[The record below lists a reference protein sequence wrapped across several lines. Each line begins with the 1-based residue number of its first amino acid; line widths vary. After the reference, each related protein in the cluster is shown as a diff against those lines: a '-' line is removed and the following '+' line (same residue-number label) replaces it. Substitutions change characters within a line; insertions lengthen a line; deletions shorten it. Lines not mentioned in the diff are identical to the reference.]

1 MIDKTFKEILS
12 EAEKRLKAANV
23 PDPRFDAR
31 ALVMDAF
38 KLEGSHYLSVSDE
51 KPSDLIP
58 RYFEDEEA
66 LRKAAEIFEK
76 NLSRR
81 EGREPLQQILGSS
94 WFYGFEFKVTKD
106 VLCPRADTETLID
119 TVLGNLL
126 YDNLPPALRER
137 KDLVNGVTTGNELRC
152 EKDLEDG
159 VTIGNELRNGKNLE
173 DGVTIGHEFREKKD
187 LVDRLTTGRQ
197 IVEKEDAALL
207 DLCTGTGCIAIT
219 LCKTGHFSRVEAV
232 DISEEAL
239 KIATYN
245 KESLLTEEEKNRFR
259 LYRSDMFSEVY
270 GRFDVIVSNPPYIPS
285 KVVDTL
291 EPEVREYEPR
301 IALDGTEDG
310 LRFYRILAEE
320 SPKYLNPGGHVAFE
334 IGYDQGEAV
343 EELLKIAGFRDV
355 IVIKDYGGND
365 RVVTGHL

>member
-1 MIDKTFKEILS
+1 MIDKTFKVILS

-38 KLEGSHYLSVSDE
+38 KLEGSHYLTVSED

-58 RYFEDEEA
+58 RYFEDEET
-66 LRKAAEIFEK
+66 LRKAAETFEK

-81 EGREPLQQILGSS
+81 EGREPLQQILGFA

-126 YDNLPPALRER
+126 YDNLPEELRKR
-137 KDLVNGVTTGNELRC
+137 KDLVDRVELRD

-159 VTIGNELRNGKNLE
+159 VTTGHELRA
-173 DGVTIGHEFREKKD
+173 KKD

-219 LCKTGHFSRVEAV
+219 LSKTGHFSRVEAV

-291 EPEVREYEPR
+291 EPEVKEYEPR

-310 LRFYRILAEE
+310 LRFYRILTEE

-334 IGYDQGEAV
+334 IGYDQGKAV
-343 EELLKIAGFRDV
+343 AELLKNSGFRDV

>member
-23 PDPRFDAR
+23 PDPRYDAR

-38 KLEGSHYLSVSDE
+38 KLEASHYLSVSDE

-66 LRKAAEIFEK
+66 LRKAAETFEK

-81 EGREPLQQILGSS
+81 EGREPLQQILGSA

-126 YDNLPPALRER
+126 YDNLPADLRER
-137 KDLVNGVTTGNELRC
+137 KDLGDGVTSGHELRDGKDLVEGVTTGH
-152 EKDLEDG
+152 K
-159 VTIGNELRNGKNLE
+159 VQ
-173 DGVTIGHEFREKKD
+173 EKKD

-197 IVEKEDAALL
+197 IVEKGDATLL

-291 EPEVREYEPR
+291 EPEVKEYEPR

-343 EELLKIAGFRDV
+343 AELLKNAGFRDV

>member
-12 EAEKRLKAANV
+12 EAEKRLRAANV

-58 RYFEDEEA
+58 RYIEDEEA
-66 LRKAAEIFEK
+66 LLKAAETFEK

-81 EGREPLQQILGSS
+81 EGREPLQQILGSA

-106 VLCPRADTETLID
+106 VLCPRSDTETLID

-126 YDNLPPALRER
+126 YDNLPTELREKKDLGHVVTTWNGLRER
-137 KDLVNGVTTGNELRC
+137 KDLGDV
-152 EKDLEDG
+152 
-159 VTIGNELRNGKNLE
+159 
-173 DGVTIGHEFREKKD
+173 VTIGHGLRERKD
-187 LVDRLTTGRQ
+187 LVDRLTTGKQ
-197 IVEKEDAALL
+197 IVEKENAALL

-219 LCKTGHFSRVEAV
+219 LCKTGHFNKIEAV

-259 LYRSDMFSEVY
+259 LYRSDMFSEVT
-270 GRFDVIVSNPPYIPS
+270 GSFDVIVSNPPYIPS

-310 LRFYRILAEE
+310 IKFYRILAEE

-343 EELLKIAGFRDV
+343 AALLKTAGFHDV
-355 IVIKDYGGND
+355 MVIKDYGGND

>member
-1 MIDKTFKEILS
+1 MIDKTFKVILS

-38 KLEGSHYLSVSDE
+38 KLEGSHYLTVSED

-58 RYFEDEEA
+58 RYFEDEET
-66 LRKAAEIFEK
+66 LRKAAETFEK

-81 EGREPLQQILGSS
+81 EGREPLQQILGSA

-126 YDNLPPALRER
+126 YDNLPEELRKR
-137 KDLVNGVTTGNELRC
+137 KDLVDRVGLRDEKDFEDGVTTGHEL
-152 EKDLEDG
+152 
-159 VTIGNELRNGKNLE
+159 
-173 DGVTIGHEFREKKD
+173 REKKD

-291 EPEVREYEPR
+291 EPEVKEYEPR

-310 LRFYRILAEE
+310 LRFYRILTEE

-343 EELLKIAGFRDV
+343 AELLKNAGFRDV

>member
-38 KLEGSHYLSVSDE
+38 KLEGSHYLSVSED

-58 RYFEDEEA
+58 RYFKDEGA
-66 LRKAAEIFEK
+66 LKKAAETFEE

-81 EGREPLQQILGSS
+81 EGREPLQQILGSA

-119 TVLGNLL
+119 TVLGSLL
-126 YDNLPPALRER
+126 YDNLPAELRER
-137 KDLVNGVTTGNELRC
+137 
-152 EKDLEDG
+152 
-159 VTIGNELRNGKNLE
+159 
-173 DGVTIGHEFREKKD
+173 KD
-187 LVDRLTTGRQ
+187 LVDRLTTGKQ

-245 KESLLTEEEKNRFR
+245 KESLLTEDEKCRFK
-259 LYRSDMFSEVY
+259 LYRSDMFSEVE
-270 GRFDVIVSNPPYIPS
+270 GRFDLIVSNPPYIPS

-334 IGYDQGEAV
+334 IGYDQGEVVA
-343 EELLKIAGFRDV
+343 ELLKTAGFRDV
-355 IVIKDYGGND
+355 MVIKDYGGND

>member
-1 MIDKTFKEILS
+1 MIDKTFKVILS

-38 KLEGSHYLSVSDE
+38 KLEGSHYLTVSED

-58 RYFEDEEA
+58 RYFEDEET
-66 LRKAAEIFEK
+66 LRKAAETFEK

-81 EGREPLQQILGSS
+81 EGREPLQQILGSA

-106 VLCPRADTETLID
+106 VLCPRDDTETLID

-126 YDNLPPALRER
+126 YDNLPEELRKR
-137 KDLVNGVTTGNELRC
+137 KDLVDRVGLRD

-159 VTIGNELRNGKNLE
+159 VT
-173 DGVTIGHEFREKKD
+173 TGHEFRGKKD

-291 EPEVREYEPR
+291 EPEVKEYEPR

-343 EELLKIAGFRDV
+343 AELLKNSGFRDV

>member
-66 LRKAAEIFEK
+66 LKKAVETFEK
-76 NLSRR
+76 NLLRR
-81 EGREPLQQILGSS
+81 ERREPLQQILGSA

-106 VLCPRADTETLID
+106 VLCPRTDTETLID

-126 YDNLPPALRER
+126 YDNLPAELRER
-137 KDLVNGVTTGNELRC
+137 
-152 EKDLEDG
+152 
-159 VTIGNELRNGKNLE
+159 
-173 DGVTIGHEFREKKD
+173 KD

-197 IVEKEDAALL
+197 IVEKKDAVLL

-219 LCKTGHFSRVEAV
+219 LCKTGHFSRIEAV
-232 DISEEAL
+232 DISEKAL

-259 LYRSDMFSEVY
+259 LYRSDMFSEVT
-270 GRFDVIVSNPPYIPS
+270 GSFDVIVSNPPYIPS

-310 LRFYRILAEE
+310 IKFYRILAEE

-343 EELLKIAGFRDV
+343 AALLKTAGFHDV
-355 IVIKDYGGND
+355 MVIKDYGGND

>member
-66 LRKAAEIFEK
+66 LRKAEENFEK
-76 NLSRR
+76 NLLRR
-81 EGREPLQQILGSS
+81 EGREPLQQILGSA

-126 YDNLPPALRER
+126 YDNLPAELRER
-137 KDLVNGVTTGNELRC
+137 KVPADVVTTGNELR
-152 EKDLEDG
+152 E
-159 VTIGNELRNGKNLE
+159 R
-173 DGVTIGHEFREKKD
+173 KD

-197 IVEKEDAALL
+197 IVEKEDAVLL

-219 LCKTGHFSRVEAV
+219 LCKTGHFSKVEAV

-291 EPEVREYEPR
+291 EPEVKEYEPR

-310 LRFYRILAEE
+310 LRFYRILTEE

-343 EELLKIAGFRDV
+343 AELLKNAGFRDV

>member
-38 KLEGSHYLSVSDE
+38 KLEGSHYLSVSDD

-58 RYFEDEEA
+58 RYFKDDGA
-66 LRKAAEIFEK
+66 LKKAAETFEE

-81 EGREPLQQILGSS
+81 EGREPLQQILGSA

-126 YDNLPPALRER
+126 YDNLPAEIRES
-137 KDLVNGVTTGNELRC
+137 
-152 EKDLEDG
+152 
-159 VTIGNELRNGKNLE
+159 
-173 DGVTIGHEFREKKD
+173 KD
-187 LVDRLTTGRQ
+187 LVDRLTTGKQ
-197 IVEKEDAALL
+197 IVEKEDTTLL

-259 LYRSDMFSEVY
+259 LYRSDMFGEVK
-270 GRFDVIVSNPPYIPS
+270 GSFDVIVSNPPYIPS

-343 EELLKIAGFRDV
+343 EELLKTAGFRDV

>member
-38 KLEGSHYLSVSDE
+38 KLEGSNYLSVSED

-58 RYFEDEEA
+58 RYFKDEGA
-66 LRKAAEIFEK
+66 LKKAAETFEE

-81 EGREPLQQILGSS
+81 EGREPLQQILGSA

-126 YDNLPPALRER
+126 YDNLPAELRER
-137 KDLVNGVTTGNELRC
+137 KDLVDRVTTGNELR
-152 EKDLEDG
+152 E
-159 VTIGNELRNGKNLE
+159 R
-173 DGVTIGHEFREKKD
+173 KD
-187 LVDRLTTGRQ
+187 LVDRLTTGKQ

-245 KESLLTEEEKNRFR
+245 KESLLTEDEKCRFK
-259 LYRSDMFSEVY
+259 LYRSDMFSEVE
-270 GRFDVIVSNPPYIPS
+270 GRFDLIVSNPPYIPS

-343 EELLKIAGFRDV
+343 AELLKTAGFRDV
-355 IVIKDYGGND
+355 MVIKDYGGND

>member
-1 MIDKTFKEILS
+1 
-12 EAEKRLKAANV
+12 NV

-38 KLEGSHYLSVSDE
+38 KLEGSQYISVSDE

-66 LRKAAEIFEK
+66 LRKAIETFEK

-81 EGREPLQQILGSS
+81 EGREPLQQILGSA

-126 YDNLPPALRER
+126 YDNLPAELRER
-137 KDLVNGVTTGNELRC
+137 KDVGDGVTTGNEFPERKVLV
-152 EKDLEDG
+152 DG
-159 VTIGNELRNGKNLE
+159 VT
-173 DGVTIGHEFREKKD
+173 TGHVFRERKD

-219 LCKTGHFSRVEAV
+219 LCKTGHFSKVEAV

-245 KESLLTEEEKNRFR
+245 KDSLLTEEEKNRFR
-259 LYRSDMFSEVY
+259 LYRSDMFSEVK
-270 GRFDVIVSNPPYIPS
+270 GKFDVIVSNPPYIPS
-285 KVVDTL
+285 EVVDTL
-291 EPEVREYEPR
+291 EPEVREFEPR

-310 LRFYRILAEE
+310 LKFYRILAEE
-320 SPKYLNPGGHVAFE
+320 SPKYLNTGGHVAFE

-343 EELLKIAGFRDV
+343 AELLKAAGFHNV
-355 IVIKDYGGND
+355 MVIKDYGGND

>member
-38 KLEGSHYLSVSDE
+38 KLEGSHYLSVSED

-58 RYFEDEEA
+58 RYFKDEGA
-66 LRKAAEIFEK
+66 LKKAAETFEK

-81 EGREPLQQILGSS
+81 EGREPLQQILGSA

-126 YDNLPPALRER
+126 YDNIPAELRER
-137 KDLVNGVTTGNELRC
+137 
-152 EKDLEDG
+152 
-159 VTIGNELRNGKNLE
+159 
-173 DGVTIGHEFREKKD
+173 KD
-187 LVDRLTTGRQ
+187 LVDRLTTGKQ

-245 KESLLTEEEKNRFR
+245 RESLLTEDEKCRFK
-259 LYRSDMFSEVY
+259 LYRSDMFSEVE
-270 GRFDVIVSNPPYIPS
+270 GRFDLIVSNPPYIPS

-343 EELLKIAGFRDV
+343 AELLKTAGFRDV
-355 IVIKDYGGND
+355 MVIKDYGGND

>member
-1 MIDKTFKEILS
+1 MIDKTFKVILS

-38 KLEGSHYLSVSDE
+38 KLEGSHYLTVSED

-58 RYFEDEEA
+58 RYFEDEET
-66 LRKAAEIFEK
+66 LRKAAETFEK

-81 EGREPLQQILGSS
+81 EGREPLQQILGSA

-126 YDNLPPALRER
+126 YDNLPEELRKR
-137 KDLVNGVTTGNELRC
+137 KDLVDRVELRDEKDFEDGVTTGHELR
-152 EKDLEDG
+152 G
-159 VTIGNELRNGKNLE
+159 
-173 DGVTIGHEFREKKD
+173 KKD

-197 IVEKEDAALL
+197 IVEKEGAALL

-219 LCKTGHFSRVEAV
+219 LYKTGHFSRVEAV

-245 KESLLTEEEKNRFR
+245 RESLLTEDEKCRFK
-259 LYRSDMFSEVY
+259 LYRSDMFSEVE
-270 GRFDVIVSNPPYIPS
+270 GRFDLIVSNPPYIPS

-343 EELLKIAGFRDV
+343 AELLKTAGFRDV
-355 IVIKDYGGND
+355 MVIKDYGGND

>member
-1 MIDKTFKEILS
+1 MIDKSFKVILS

-38 KLEGSHYLSVSDE
+38 KLEGSHYLTVSED

-58 RYFEDEEA
+58 RYFEDEET
-66 LRKAAEIFEK
+66 LRKAAETFEK

-81 EGREPLQQILGSS
+81 EGREPLQQILGSA

-126 YDNLPPALRER
+126 YDNLPEELRKR
-137 KDLVNGVTTGNELRC
+137 KDLVDRVGLQD
-152 EKDLEDG
+152 EKALEDG
-159 VTIGNELRNGKNLE
+159 VTTGHELRG
-173 DGVTIGHEFREKKD
+173 KKD

-219 LCKTGHFSRVEAV
+219 LCKTGHFRQVSAV

-291 EPEVREYEPR
+291 EPEVKEYEPR

-310 LRFYRILAEE
+310 LRFYRILTEE

-343 EELLKIAGFRDV
+343 AELLKNSGFRDV

>member
-1 MIDKTFKEILS
+1 MLNKSFKVILA

-31 ALVMDAF
+31 ALVIDAF

-66 LRKAAEIFEK
+66 LRKAEENFEK
-76 NLSRR
+76 NLLRR
-81 EGREPLQQILGSS
+81 EGREPLQQILGSA

-126 YDNLPPALRER
+126 YDNLPAELRER
-137 KDLVNGVTTGNELRC
+137 
-152 EKDLEDG
+152 
-159 VTIGNELRNGKNLE
+159 
-173 DGVTIGHEFREKKD
+173 KD

-245 KESLLTEEEKNRFR
+245 KESLLTEEEKNRFS
-259 LYRSDMFSEVY
+259 LYRSDMFSEVN

-285 KVVDTL
+285 NVVDTL

-310 LRFYRILAEE
+310 LKFYRILAEE
-320 SPKYLNPGGHVAFE
+320 SPKYLNTGGHVAFE

-343 EELLKIAGFRDV
+343 AELLKAAGFRDV
-355 IVIKDYGGND
+355 MIIKDYGGND

>member
-1 MIDKTFKEILS
+1 MIDKTFKVILA

-66 LRKAAEIFEK
+66 LRKAEENFEK
-76 NLSRR
+76 NLLRR
-81 EGREPLQQILGSS
+81 EGREPLQQILGSA

-126 YDNLPPALRER
+126 YDNLPAELRERKVPADVVTTGQEIRER
-137 KDLVNGVTTGNELRC
+137 KDLEDGVTAGHELPERKDPADVVTTGNELR
-152 EKDLEDG
+152 E
-159 VTIGNELRNGKNLE
+159 R
-173 DGVTIGHEFREKKD
+173 KD

-219 LCKTGHFSRVEAV
+219 LCKTGHFSKVEAV

-259 LYRSDMFSEVY
+259 LYRSDMFSEVK
-270 GRFDVIVSNPPYIPS
+270 GSFDVIVSNPPYIPS

-310 LRFYRILAEE
+310 QRFYRILAEE

-343 EELLKIAGFRDV
+343 AELLKNAGFRDV
-355 IVIKDYGGND
+355 IVIKDYGEND

>member
-1 MIDKTFKEILS
+1 MIDKTFKVILS

-38 KLEGSHYLSVSDE
+38 KLEGSHYLTVSED

-58 RYFEDEEA
+58 RYFEDEET
-66 LRKAAEIFEK
+66 LRKAAETFEK

-81 EGREPLQQILGSS
+81 EGREPLQQILGSA

-126 YDNLPPALRER
+126 YDNLPEELRKR
-137 KDLVNGVTTGNELRC
+137 KDLVDRVGLRD

-159 VTIGNELRNGKNLE
+159 VTTGHELRG
-173 DGVTIGHEFREKKD
+173 KKD

-259 LYRSDMFSEVY
+259 LYRSDMFSEVK
-270 GRFDVIVSNPPYIPS
+270 GSFDVIVSNPPYIPS

-291 EPEVREYEPR
+291 EPEVKEYEPR

-310 LRFYRILAEE
+310 LRFYRILTEE

-343 EELLKIAGFRDV
+343 AELLKNAGFRDV